1 MKKKIIFVNK
11 NFWSFYNF
19 RFYLTKLI
27 LNKNKNIEI
36 TSIYGGRKYIKNFK
50 KIKNLK
56 FKNVNLPQVIF
67 SPIQDIRF
75 FFNFRKIIKEI
86 KPDIV
91 HFWNPK
97 PVIYGTLASKLFI
110 KRKIKTYVTITG
122 LGHGILTKNII
133 LKTLINWLYFFAI
146 QLSDTV
152 FFQNKDDY
160 NFFKKKNFL
169 LKKKIKITHGLGVQ
183 IPNNIKSKTN
193 NKKVKFCFLGRL
205 TSEKGYF
212 DYIKSIELFRKKIK
226 KLNKNIKYQFQIVD
240 FFDTKSVVSIN
251 KDYFIKK
258 NKINNIKVIKFDK
271 KINKIFS
278 KFDVLVYPSYREGSS
293 KTLMEACAYKKII
306 ITTNVPGCNNIIKHN
321 YNGFLV
327 NKESPQNLCSIYFK
341 CINLKDNKIL
351 KLKNNAYKYSKK
363 KFDEKKL
370 CLDLLK
376 FYK

>member
-1 MKKKIIFVNK
+1 MKKKIIFINK

-19 RFYLTKLI
+19 RFYLAKLI
-27 LNKNKNIEI
+27 LSKNRDTEI
-36 TSIYGGRKYIKNFK
+36 TSIYGGRKNVKHFI

-56 FKNVNLPQVIF
+56 LKRVNLPQIVF
-67 SPIQDIRF
+67 SPIQDIKF
-75 FFNFRKIIKEI
+75 FFNVIKIIKEI

-91 HFWNPK
+91 HLWNPK
-97 PVIYGTLASKLFI
+97 PVMYGTLASKLFT
-110 KRKIKTYVTITG
+110 KRKIKTYITITG

-133 LKTLINWLYFFAI
+133 LKTLINWMYFFAI
-146 QLSDTV
+146 QLSDVV
-152 FFQNKDDY
+152 FFQNKDDL

-169 LKKKIKITHGLGVQ
+169 VKKKIKITPGLGVQ
-183 IPNNIKSKTN
+183 IPSKIKCKIN

-212 DYIKSIELFRKKIK
+212 DYIKSIELFRKKMK
-226 KLNKNIKYQFQIVD
+226 ELNNKVQYQFQIVD
-240 FFDTKSVVSIN
+240 FFDIKSTVAVN
-251 KDYFIKK
+251 KGYFFKK
-258 NKINNIKVIKFDK
+258 NKINNIKVIKFDS
-271 KINKIFS
+271 KISKIFS

-293 KTLMEACAYKKII
+293 KTLMEACAHKKII

-327 NKESPQNLCSIYFK
+327 DKKNPQSLCNAYLK
-341 CINLKDNKIL
+341 CMNLKDKKIL
-351 KLKNNAYKYSKK
+351 KLKSNAYKYSVK

-370 CLDLLK
+370 CLDFMK